1 MNPWMGKKIAVVM
14 GGISHEKEVSV
25 RTGTG
30 IATALKERGH
40 TVVPLTVA
48 DDALAQ
54 IQATKPDVVFIALH
68 GRFGEDGTIQG
79 ALEMMHIPYTGSDVC
94 ASAVAMNKLMTKQM
108 ARMVGVT
115 TPKEETFT
123 VRPELVEGQ
132 RGGSTGSPRTGQ
144 YIADFVAHH
153 TLRYPLIVKPNR
165 EGSTVGMS
173 IVKDD
178 VTLTKA
184 LQDAATLDS
193 TVLVEEF
200 VEGTEVTVG
209 ILCGET
215 LTPLE
220 IVPKS
225 GFYDYAS
232 KYTKGATDY
241 ICPARISDAIAVKV
255 QEDTKRVYDVLGCQG
270 VARADYIID
279 ASGTP
284 YFLEINT
291 IPGMTETSLVP
302 KAAAHKGI
310 SYGDVCERVLADAHC
325 EKVR

>member
-30 IATALKERGH
+30 VASALKELGH
-40 TVVPLTVA
+40 TVAPLIVA
-48 DDALAQ
+48 DDAVTQ
-54 IQATKPDVVFIALH
+54 IQAAKPDVVFIALH

-79 ALEMMHIPYTGSDVC
+79 ALEMLHIPYTGSNVC

-115 TPKEETFT
+115 TPAEEVFDTAKSVVT
-123 VRPELVEGQ
+123 
-132 RGGSTGSPRTGQ
+132 
-144 YIADFVAHH
+144 DFVARHI
-153 TLRYPLIVKPNR
+153 LKYPVIVKPNR

-173 IVKDD
+173 IVNDD
-178 VTLTKA
+178 VALTQA
-184 LQDAATLDS
+184 LQAAAVLDS

-200 VEGTEVTVG
+200 VEGTEITVG

-225 GFYDYAS
+225 GFYDYTS

-241 ICPARISDAIAVKV
+241 ICPARISDAIAAKV
-255 QEDTKRVYDVLGCQG
+255 QDATKRVYEVLGCRG

-279 ASGTP
+279 KNGTP

-291 IPGMTETSLVP
+291 IPGMTETSLIP

-310 SYGDVCERVLADAHC
+310 NYGEVCERVLADAHC
-325 EKVR
+325 EKVRLN